1 MEAPCRTTDNEARTY
16 AHTYGDQW
24 SDLTQTSSGQTVS
37 EYEKARM
44 AGMRPQTNNLLRAL
58 VKSVVGRFR
67 YNISQSGEP
76 PSAQLLDVYR
86 SNLLDELD
94 SRALEEFLISGTAI
108 QRVVYENRPPDGAGV
123 WIDNVNPE
131 HFFCT
136 PFRDPRGSDIR
147 LIGMLHDMTL
157 RRTAP
162 PFRPQL
168 APPSPLS

>member
-1 MEAPCRTTDNEARTY
+1 MFSSNPGLIEEAFSAWKRHAALRTTRRGLMR
-16 AHTYGDQW
+16 HTYGDQW

-86 SNLLDELD
+86 SNLLDE
-94 SRALEEFLISGTAI
+94 STAV
-108 QRVVYENRPPDGAGV
+108 RLKSSSFPGRPYSV
-123 WIDNVNPE
+123 WSMKTVLLTE
-131 HFFCT
+131 REC
-136 PFRDPRGSDIR
+136 GST
-147 LIGMLHDMTL
+147 M
-157 RRTAP
+157 
-162 PFRPQL
+162 
-168 APPSPLS
+168 